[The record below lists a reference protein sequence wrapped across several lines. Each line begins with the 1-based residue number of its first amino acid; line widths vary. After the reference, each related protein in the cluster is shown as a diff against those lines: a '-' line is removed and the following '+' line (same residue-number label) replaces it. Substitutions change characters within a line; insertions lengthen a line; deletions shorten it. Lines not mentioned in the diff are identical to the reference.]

1 MESQLAKKYYS
12 LIGIKREEDGKR
24 YESFIGWSFCRKL
37 NCDKYLQGVKYSLK
51 EEMCALNL
59 ILSNQKIDLKEKDKI
74 IEEINE
80 YKSSLSDLKSSC
92 TSSENNND
100 SKLDI
105 NSKTSSSDYKFKE
118 DNSDNNNINDSNKND
133 NNMDNSI
140 NNNNVNGDI
149 NINKINNNINNN
161 SNINTNT
168 IINNDI
174 NINNIINNDINTN
187 NIINNDININNIINN
202 DINNNK
208 IINDDINNN
217 NNKVNNNKSMI
228 YINKNKQKKNKKIKN
243 DKIKANKGDD
253 VHGDIDVIIPNVRK
267 EKFNDML
274 KNNFYYEN
282 NEGQCIILNKNIL
295 KKLPPYFHLFIE
307 IGINVFDT
315 HWPQK
320 KKQIKKYVSLI
331 NIRNKINNE
340 KIKNLYIEDFEKR
353 FSLHFNSNKNN
364 IAKSYVYMLISN
376 SDYITFIH
384 RFMDNKIFKGDN
396 AKEYQDISSIDP
408 NELICCGYVDF
419 EKEINSKA
427 YLLNQI
433 EKQNKKIEMQTQELQ
448 KQNKT
453 IEELL
458 IAVRNLQN
466 QNGGNK
472 TGEKK
477 EKNYIEKNSEDS
489 T

>member
-1 MESQLAKKYYS
+1 MAS
-12 LIGIKREEDGKR
+12 
-24 YESFIGWSFCRKL
+24 
-37 NCDKYLQGVKYSLK
+37 
-51 EEMCALNL
+51 
-59 ILSNQKIDLKEKDKI
+59 
-74 IEEINE
+74 
-80 YKSSLSDLKSSC
+80 
-92 TSSENNND
+92 
-100 SKLDI
+100 
-105 NSKTSSSDYKFKE
+105 
-118 DNSDNNNINDSNKND
+118 
-133 NNMDNSI
+133 
-140 NNNNVNGDI
+140 
-149 NINKINNNINNN
+149 
-161 SNINTNT
+161 
-168 IINNDI
+168 
-174 NINNIINNDINTN
+174 
-187 NIINNDININNIINN
+187 
-202 DINNNK
+202 
-208 IINDDINNN
+208 
-217 NNKVNNNKSMI
+217 
-228 YINKNKQKKNKKIKN
+228 
-243 DKIKANKGDD
+243 
-253 VHGDIDVIIPNVRK
+253 
-267 EKFNDML
+267 
-274 KNNFYYEN
+274 
-282 NEGQCIILNKNIL
+282 
-295 KKLPPYFHLFIE
+295 
-307 IGINVFDT
+307 
-315 HWPQK
+315 K

-376 SDYITFIH
+376 SDYFTFIH

-433 EKQNKKIEMQTQELQ
+433 EKQRQESQ
-448 KQNKT
+448 KQNKK

>member
-51 EEMCALNL
+51 EEIYALND

-74 IEEINE
+74 IQEINE

-105 NSKTSSSDYKFKE
+105 NSK
-118 DNSDNNNINDSNKND
+118 
-133 NNMDNSI
+133 
-140 NNNNVNGDI
+140 NNNVNGDI

-174 NINNIINNDINTN
+174 NTNNIINNDINTN

-253 VHGDIDVIIPNVRK
+253 VHGDIDVIIPNVCK

-433 EKQNKKIEMQTQELQ
+433 EMQKQELQ
-448 KQNKT
+448 KQNNQIEKQNNQIEKQNKK

>member
-1 MESQLAKKYYS
+1 MESQLAKKNYS

-51 EEMCALNL
+51 EEIYSLNHIL
-59 ILSNQKIDLKEKDKI
+59 INQKIDLKEKDKI

-105 NSKTSSSDYKFKE
+105 NSKTSSSDSKFKE
-118 DNSDNNNINDSNKND
+118 DKSDNNNINDSNKND

-187 NIINNDININNIINN
+187 NIINNDIN
-202 DINNNK
+202 NNK

-253 VHGDIDVIIPNVRK
+253 VHGDIDVIIPNVCK

-376 SDYITFIH
+376 SDYFTFIH

-433 EKQNKKIEMQTQELQ
+433 EKQRQELQ
-448 KQNKT
+448 KQNKK

>member
-105 NSKTSSSDYKFKE
+105 NSKTSSSDSKFKE
-118 DNSDNNNINDSNKND
+118 DKSDNNNINDSNKND

-174 NINNIINNDINTN
+174 NTNNIINNDINT
-187 NIINNDININNIINN
+187 NNIINN

-253 VHGDIDVIIPNVRK
+253 VHGDIDVIIPNVCK

-315 HWPQK
+315 HWTQK

-353 FSLHFNSNKNN
+353 FLLHFNSNKNN

>member
-1 MESQLAKKYYS
+1 M
-12 LIGIKREEDGKR
+12 
-24 YESFIGWSFCRKL
+24 
-37 NCDKYLQGVKYSLK
+37 
-51 EEMCALNL
+51 
-59 ILSNQKIDLKEKDKI
+59 
-74 IEEINE
+74 
-80 YKSSLSDLKSSC
+80 
-92 TSSENNND
+92 D
-100 SKLDI
+100 S
-105 NSKTSSSDYKFKE
+105 
-118 DNSDNNNINDSNKND
+118 
-133 NNMDNSI
+133 
-140 NNNNVNGDI
+140 
-149 NINKINNNINNN
+149 
-161 SNINTNT
+161 
-168 IINNDI
+168 
-174 NINNIINNDINTN
+174 
-187 NIINNDININNIINN
+187 
-202 DINNNK
+202 
-208 IINDDINNN
+208 
-217 NNKVNNNKSMI
+217 
-228 YINKNKQKKNKKIKN
+228 
-243 DKIKANKGDD
+243 
-253 VHGDIDVIIPNVRK
+253 
-267 EKFNDML
+267 
-274 KNNFYYEN
+274 
-282 NEGQCIILNKNIL
+282 
-295 KKLPPYFHLFIE
+295 
-307 IGINVFDT
+307 
-315 HWPQK
+315 K

-376 SDYITFIH
+376 SDYFTFIH

>member
-105 NSKTSSSDYKFKE
+105 NSKTSSSDSKPKE

-174 NINNIINNDINTN
+174 NTNNIINNDINT
-187 NIINNDININNIINN
+187 NNIINN

-228 YINKNKQKKNKKIKN
+228 YINKNKQKKNKKNKN

-253 VHGDIDVIIPNVRK
+253 VHGDIDVIIPNVCK
-267 EKFNDML
+267 EKFNNML

-315 HWPQK
+315 HWTQK

>member
-1 MESQLAKKYYS
+1 MAS
-12 LIGIKREEDGKR
+12 
-24 YESFIGWSFCRKL
+24 
-37 NCDKYLQGVKYSLK
+37 
-51 EEMCALNL
+51 
-59 ILSNQKIDLKEKDKI
+59 
-74 IEEINE
+74 
-80 YKSSLSDLKSSC
+80 
-92 TSSENNND
+92 
-100 SKLDI
+100 
-105 NSKTSSSDYKFKE
+105 
-118 DNSDNNNINDSNKND
+118 
-133 NNMDNSI
+133 
-140 NNNNVNGDI
+140 
-149 NINKINNNINNN
+149 
-161 SNINTNT
+161 
-168 IINNDI
+168 
-174 NINNIINNDINTN
+174 
-187 NIINNDININNIINN
+187 
-202 DINNNK
+202 
-208 IINDDINNN
+208 
-217 NNKVNNNKSMI
+217 
-228 YINKNKQKKNKKIKN
+228 
-243 DKIKANKGDD
+243 
-253 VHGDIDVIIPNVRK
+253 
-267 EKFNDML
+267 
-274 KNNFYYEN
+274 
-282 NEGQCIILNKNIL
+282 
-295 KKLPPYFHLFIE
+295 
-307 IGINVFDT
+307 
-315 HWPQK
+315 K

-331 NIRNKINNE
+331 NIRNKISNE

>member
-1 MESQLAKKYYS
+1 M
-12 LIGIKREEDGKR
+12 
-24 YESFIGWSFCRKL
+24 
-37 NCDKYLQGVKYSLK
+37 
-51 EEMCALNL
+51 
-59 ILSNQKIDLKEKDKI
+59 
-74 IEEINE
+74 
-80 YKSSLSDLKSSC
+80 
-92 TSSENNND
+92 
-100 SKLDI
+100 
-105 NSKTSSSDYKFKE
+105 
-118 DNSDNNNINDSNKND
+118 
-133 NNMDNSI
+133 
-140 NNNNVNGDI
+140 
-149 NINKINNNINNN
+149 
-161 SNINTNT
+161 
-168 IINNDI
+168 
-174 NINNIINNDINTN
+174 
-187 NIINNDININNIINN
+187 
-202 DINNNK
+202 
-208 IINDDINNN
+208 
-217 NNKVNNNKSMI
+217 
-228 YINKNKQKKNKKIKN
+228 
-243 DKIKANKGDD
+243 
-253 VHGDIDVIIPNVRK
+253 HGDIDVIIPNVCK

-433 EKQNKKIEMQTQELQ
+433 EMQRQELQ
-448 KQNKT
+448 KQNNQIEKQNKK

>member
-105 NSKTSSSDYKFKE
+105 NSKTSSSDSKFKE

-168 IINNDI
+168 
-174 NINNIINNDINTN
+174 
-187 NIINNDININNIINN
+187 IINNDININNIINN

-253 VHGDIDVIIPNVRK
+253 VHGDIDVIIPNVCK
-267 EKFNDML
+267 EKFNNML

-315 HWPQK
+315 HWTQK

-331 NIRNKINNE
+331 NIRNKISNE

>member
-174 NINNIINNDINTN
+174 NTN
-187 NIINNDININNIINN
+187 NIINN
-202 DINNNK
+202 
-208 IINDDINNN
+208 DINNN

-253 VHGDIDVIIPNVRK
+253 VHGDIDVIIPNVCK
-267 EKFNDML
+267 EKFNNML

-315 HWPQK
+315 HWTQK

>member
-1 MESQLAKKYYS
+1 MAS
-12 LIGIKREEDGKR
+12 
-24 YESFIGWSFCRKL
+24 
-37 NCDKYLQGVKYSLK
+37 
-51 EEMCALNL
+51 
-59 ILSNQKIDLKEKDKI
+59 
-74 IEEINE
+74 
-80 YKSSLSDLKSSC
+80 
-92 TSSENNND
+92 
-100 SKLDI
+100 
-105 NSKTSSSDYKFKE
+105 
-118 DNSDNNNINDSNKND
+118 
-133 NNMDNSI
+133 
-140 NNNNVNGDI
+140 
-149 NINKINNNINNN
+149 
-161 SNINTNT
+161 
-168 IINNDI
+168 
-174 NINNIINNDINTN
+174 
-187 NIINNDININNIINN
+187 
-202 DINNNK
+202 
-208 IINDDINNN
+208 
-217 NNKVNNNKSMI
+217 
-228 YINKNKQKKNKKIKN
+228 
-243 DKIKANKGDD
+243 
-253 VHGDIDVIIPNVRK
+253 
-267 EKFNDML
+267 
-274 KNNFYYEN
+274 
-282 NEGQCIILNKNIL
+282 
-295 KKLPPYFHLFIE
+295 
-307 IGINVFDT
+307 
-315 HWPQK
+315 K

-433 EKQNKKIEMQTQELQ
+433 EKQRQELQ
-448 KQNKT
+448 KQNKK

-458 IAVRNLQN
+458 IAVRKLQN

>member
-1 MESQLAKKYYS
+1 MESQLAKKNYS

-51 EEMCALNL
+51 EEIYSLNHIL
-59 ILSNQKIDLKEKDKI
+59 INQKIDLKEKDKI

-168 IINNDI
+168 
-174 NINNIINNDINTN
+174 
-187 NIINNDININNIINN
+187 IINNDININNIINN

-315 HWPQK
+315 HWTQK

-419 EKEINSKA
+419 EKEINGKA

-433 EKQNKKIEMQTQELQ
+433 DMQRQELQ
-448 KQNKT
+448 KQNKK

-458 IAVRNLQN
+458 IAVRKLQN

>member
-1 MESQLAKKYYS
+1 M
-12 LIGIKREEDGKR
+12 I
-24 YESFIGWSFCRKL
+24 
-37 NCDKYLQGVKYSLK
+37 
-51 EEMCALNL
+51 
-59 ILSNQKIDLKEKDKI
+59 
-74 IEEINE
+74 
-80 YKSSLSDLKSSC
+80 
-92 TSSENNND
+92 
-100 SKLDI
+100 
-105 NSKTSSSDYKFKE
+105 
-118 DNSDNNNINDSNKND
+118 
-133 NNMDNSI
+133 
-140 NNNNVNGDI
+140 
-149 NINKINNNINNN
+149 
-161 SNINTNT
+161 
-168 IINNDI
+168 
-174 NINNIINNDINTN
+174 DINT
-187 NIINNDININNIINN
+187 NNIINN

-253 VHGDIDVIIPNVRK
+253 VHGDIDVIIPNVCK

-433 EKQNKKIEMQTQELQ
+433 EKQRQELQ
-448 KQNKT
+448 KQNKK

>member
-51 EEMCALNL
+51 EEIYSLNHIL
-59 ILSNQKIDLKEKDKI
+59 INQKIDLKEKDKI

-105 NSKTSSSDYKFKE
+105 NSKTSNSDSKFKE

-187 NIINNDININNIINN
+187 NIINNDIN
-202 DINNNK
+202 NNK

-253 VHGDIDVIIPNVRK
+253 VHGDIDVIIPNVCK

-376 SDYITFIH
+376 SDYFTFIH

-433 EKQNKKIEMQTQELQ
+433 EKQRQELQ
-448 KQNKT
+448 KQNKK

-458 IAVRNLQN
+458 IAVRKLQN

>member
-51 EEMCALNL
+51 EEMCALNH
-59 ILSNQKIDLKEKDKI
+59 ILSNQKIGLKEKDKI

-174 NINNIINNDINTN
+174 NTNNIINNDINT
-187 NIINNDININNIINN
+187 NNIINN

-228 YINKNKQKKNKKIKN
+228 YINKNKQKKNKKNKN

-253 VHGDIDVIIPNVRK
+253 VHGDIDVIIPNVCK
-267 EKFNDML
+267 EKFNNML

-315 HWPQK
+315 HWTQK

-331 NIRNKINNE
+331 NIRNKISNE

-376 SDYITFIH
+376 SDYFTFIH

>member
-51 EEMCALNL
+51 EEIYSLNHIL
-59 ILSNQKIDLKEKDKI
+59 INQKIDLKEKDKI

-105 NSKTSSSDYKFKE
+105 NSKTSSSDSKFKE

-187 NIINNDININNIINN
+187 NIINNDIN
-202 DINNNK
+202 NNK

-253 VHGDIDVIIPNVRK
+253 VHGDIDVIIPNVCK

-433 EKQNKKIEMQTQELQ
+433 EKQRQELQ
-448 KQNKT
+448 KQNKK

-458 IAVRNLQN
+458 IAVRKLQN

>member
-1 MESQLAKKYYS
+1 MESQLAKKNYS
-12 LIGIKREEDGKR
+12 LIEIKREEDGKR

-51 EEMCALNL
+51 EEIYSLNHIL
-59 ILSNQKIDLKEKDKI
+59 INQKIDLKEKDKI

-105 NSKTSSSDYKFKE
+105 NSKTSSSDSKFKE

-174 NINNIINNDINTN
+174 NTNNIINNDINTN
-187 NIINNDININNIINN
+187 NIINNDINTNN
-202 DINNNK
+202 

-253 VHGDIDVIIPNVRK
+253 VHGDIDVIIPNVCK

-307 IGINVFDT
+307 IGINIFDT

-353 FSLHFNSNKNN
+353 FLLHFNSNKNN

-433 EKQNKKIEMQTQELQ
+433 EKQRQELQ
-448 KQNKT
+448 KQNKK

-458 IAVRNLQN
+458 IAVRKLQN

-477 EKNYIEKNSEDS
+477 EKNYIEKNS
-489 T
+489 

>member
-51 EEMCALNL
+51 EEIYALNHIL
-59 ILSNQKIDLKEKDKI
+59 INQKIDLKEKDKI

-105 NSKTSSSDYKFKE
+105 NSKTSSSDSKFKE

-174 NINNIINNDINTN
+174 NTNNIINNDINTN
-187 NIINNDININNIINN
+187 NIINNDINTNNIINN

-433 EKQNKKIEMQTQELQ
+433 EKQNKKIE
-448 KQNKT
+448 
-453 IEELL
+453 ELL
-458 IAVRNLQN
+458 IAVRKLQN

>member
-1 MESQLAKKYYS
+1 MAS
-12 LIGIKREEDGKR
+12 
-24 YESFIGWSFCRKL
+24 
-37 NCDKYLQGVKYSLK
+37 
-51 EEMCALNL
+51 
-59 ILSNQKIDLKEKDKI
+59 
-74 IEEINE
+74 
-80 YKSSLSDLKSSC
+80 
-92 TSSENNND
+92 
-100 SKLDI
+100 
-105 NSKTSSSDYKFKE
+105 
-118 DNSDNNNINDSNKND
+118 
-133 NNMDNSI
+133 
-140 NNNNVNGDI
+140 
-149 NINKINNNINNN
+149 
-161 SNINTNT
+161 
-168 IINNDI
+168 
-174 NINNIINNDINTN
+174 
-187 NIINNDININNIINN
+187 
-202 DINNNK
+202 
-208 IINDDINNN
+208 
-217 NNKVNNNKSMI
+217 
-228 YINKNKQKKNKKIKN
+228 
-243 DKIKANKGDD
+243 
-253 VHGDIDVIIPNVRK
+253 
-267 EKFNDML
+267 
-274 KNNFYYEN
+274 
-282 NEGQCIILNKNIL
+282 
-295 KKLPPYFHLFIE
+295 
-307 IGINVFDT
+307 
-315 HWPQK
+315 K

-376 SDYITFIH
+376 SDYFTFIH

-433 EKQNKKIEMQTQELQ
+433 EKQRQELQ
-448 KQNKT
+448 KQNKK

-458 IAVRNLQN
+458 IAVRKLQN

>member
-37 NCDKYLQGVKYSLK
+37 NYDKYLQGVKYSLK
-51 EEMCALNL
+51 EEIYALNHIL
-59 ILSNQKIDLKEKDKI
+59 INQKIDLKEKDKI

-105 NSKTSSSDYKFKE
+105 NSKTSSSDSKFKE

-174 NINNIINNDINTN
+174 NTN
-187 NIINNDININNIINN
+187 NIINNDKNTNNIINN

-228 YINKNKQKKNKKIKN
+228 YINKNKQKKNKKNKN

-253 VHGDIDVIIPNVRK
+253 VHGDIDVIIPNVCK
-267 EKFNDML
+267 EKFNNML

-408 NELICCGYVDF
+408 NELIYCGYVDF

-433 EKQNKKIEMQTQELQ
+433 EKQRQELQ
-448 KQNKT
+448 KQNKK

-458 IAVRNLQN
+458 IAVRKLQN